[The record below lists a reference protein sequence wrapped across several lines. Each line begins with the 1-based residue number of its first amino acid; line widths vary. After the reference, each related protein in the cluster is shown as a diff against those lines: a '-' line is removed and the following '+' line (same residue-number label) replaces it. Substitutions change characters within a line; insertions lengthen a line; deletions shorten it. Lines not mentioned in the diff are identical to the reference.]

1 MSTTSSALGMYK
13 KINEIWSKSANPCRL
28 LSSGSLVLLS
38 PSHEDEGYFECT
50 AVNEAGEERRV
61 IEVILQGVDW
71 TFCTTNGQQRL
82 VSDGQSDVCVFMFWS
97 VPPSIEDDV
106 TAVTA
111 VKLAP
116 VVLPC
121 HVHGRPQPTV
131 LWTKG
136 GAKLSSRGGTYR
148 VLPTGEF
155 DAISKRN
162 KINNYIPDTGP
173 VGLGQSSQFRHKTDN
188 WVPERLNIQWWIF
201 GDCS

>member
-1 MSTTSSALGMYK
+1 M
-13 KINEIWSKSANPCRL
+13 
-28 LSSGSLVLLS
+28 SSGSLVLLS
-38 PSHEDEGYFECT
+38 PSNEDEGYFECT

-61 IEVILQGVDW
+61 IEVILQGADLK
-71 TFCTTNGQQRL
+71 FCATNRQQSL
-82 VSDGQSDVCVFMFWS
+82 ISDGQSDLCVFMYCS

-155 DAISKRN
+155 DAIGKRN
-162 KINNYIPDTGP
+162 NINSYISDTRP
-173 VGLGQSSQFRHKTDN
+173 VGLDQSSQFRYKTDN
-188 WVPERLNIQWWIF
+188 WVPERLNIQ
-201 GDCS
+201 